1 MSNEANKRV
10 RSNLSIFRK
19 LPPALLLENETKIME
34 KKLND
39 LRKSI
44 QREKQMNRWTNPLT
58 STSSFHLDF
67 NKNDQNIQ
75 RY

>member
-67 NKNDQNIQ
+67 NKND
-75 RY
+75 